1 MSDETIEAVEAPE
14 AAVETSQPA
23 EDSKVVPLNTF
34 KKAEKELKAMQKQ
47 LAEYEAAAQAKA
59 EAEMTEV
66 ERYKAAAEQAA
77 AEKNAL
83 QHQVMISGR
92 QNEALRAGQAA
103 GFADADVALR
113 FLDLET
119 TENED
124 IPAAVQN
131 VLEQY
136 PYLAAAQTEQAGP
149 GRVGSAGTVAT
160 PSVGAGAVTVEEQAS
175 ASFLRGLIG
184 G

>member
-1 MSDETIEAVEAPE
+1 MSEDTPEAIEAPE
-14 AAVETSQPA
+14 VAAETTQA
-23 EDSKVVPLNTF
+23 ADDKVVPLNTF
-34 KKAEKELKAMQKQ
+34 KKAERELKAMQKQ
-47 LAEYEAAAQAKA
+47 LAEYEAAAKEKA

-66 ERYKAAAEQAA
+66 ERYKAAAEEAA

-83 QHQVMISGR
+83 QHQIVISGR
-92 QNEALRAGQAA
+92 QNEALKSAQAA

-113 FLDLET
+113 FIDLEA

-136 PYLAAAQTEQAGP
+136 PYLAAAQAEHAGP

-160 PSVGAGAVTVEEQAS
+160 PSVGSGSVTVEEQAS
-175 ASFLRGLIG
+175 ASFLRGLLG